1 MFSENEKGFQDE
13 ERPSFELASDAL
25 GKQAHYAEAMLTWE
39 SFGFPTKFN
48 I

>member
-1 MFSENEKGFQDE
+1 MRVVFRMKSAQTL
-13 ERPSFELASDAL
+13 SLIATDAL